1 MTWAPLDGCQCNECG
16 GRRRMA
22 SMTKKNAEARPAK
35 APRVEKRKV
44 TMKSAVILADGTHG
58 EIMAQDFVPL
68 EYLDEYIADAQTRW
82 QSVTVDRDKH
92 DPGPGGDDGPT
103 TKPKLK

>member
-1 MTWAPLDGCQCNECG
+1 
-16 GRRRMA
+16 
-22 SMTKKNAEARPAK
+22 MTKKKAAAPAK

-44 TMKSAVILADGTHG
+44 TMKSAVILSDGTTG
-58 EIMAQDFVPL
+58 QVTAEDFVPV

-82 QSVTVDRDKH
+82 QSVTVNRDKH

-103 TKPKLK
+103 NKPKLK